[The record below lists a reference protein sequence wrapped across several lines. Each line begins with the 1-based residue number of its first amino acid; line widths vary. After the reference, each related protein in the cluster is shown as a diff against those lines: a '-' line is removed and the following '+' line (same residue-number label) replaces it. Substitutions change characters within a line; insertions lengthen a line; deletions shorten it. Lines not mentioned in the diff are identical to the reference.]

1 MTEKDYAVYRYLEQ
15 VAEENPNKWV
25 SKEELINEFPQYFV
39 KGEDS
44 HDICSTLNMVRLN
57 INRAR
62 ASGKVSHLVLLKN
75 HQFKLAVS
83 KDEAEKS
90 IQKDYNN
97 AMKLLKRYWQNRGA
111 IKEDGQGKLIDCNGQ
126 VITEESLAKRFQMP
140 FDYGEPKKAF
150 DDMLGNPMEDLD
162 KLTIRVKKY
171 KLSELLEQDSIFIH
185 TPKKEQ
191 DEKLRQVLDEK
202 GYTLG
207 NGDRL
212 ISFSP
217 WGILKD
223 KDRAYCVIWKKVK
236 KVYYGYLYFATNPK
250 TIEFVDID
258 LEN

>member
-1 MTEKDYAVYRYLEQ
+1 MLTEKDYAVYRYLEQ

-97 AMKLLKRYWQNRGA
+97 AIKLLKRYWQNRGA

-126 VITEESLAKRFQMP
+126 VITDESLAKRFQMP
-140 FDYGEPKKAF
+140 FDYKPS
-150 DDMLGNPMEDLD
+150 
-162 KLTIRVKKY
+162 KKY
-171 KLSELLEQDSIFIH
+171 KLSELIQQDKIAIH
-185 TPKKEQ
+185 TPTEENANTLLNALDRLGYKWWSL
-191 DEKLRQVLDEK
+191 EKLTSCNEYQRYGQNTCYATSIWLNGRTYIEYCCLSFCK
-202 GYTLG
+202 NNRYTT
-207 NGDRL
+207 
-212 ISFSP
+212 
-217 WGILKD
+217 
-223 KDRAYCVIWKKVK
+223 V
-236 KVYYGYLYFATNPK
+236 
-250 TIEFVDID
+250 EFDDID

>member
-1 MTEKDYAVYRYLEQ
+1 MFEKDYAVYRYLEQ
-15 VAEENPNKWV
+15 VAEENPDKWV
-25 SKEELINEFPQYFV
+25 SKEELINEFPQYFI

-111 IKEDGQGKLIDCNGQ
+111 IKEDGQGKLIDCNGNA
-126 VITEESLAKRFQMP
+126 ITEESLAKRFQMP
-140 FDYGEPKKAF
+140 FDYKP
-150 DDMLGNPMEDLD
+150 
-162 KLTIRVKKY
+162 KKY
-171 KLSELLEQDSIFIH
+171 KLSELLGRDEVVIH
-185 TPKKEQ
+185 APKKEQ
-191 DEKLRQVLDEK
+191 DEKLRQVLNEK
-202 GYTLG
+202 GCIWADGFKLT
-207 NGDRL
+207 
-212 ISFSP
+212 SFSG
-217 WGILKD
+217 WECYKD
-223 KDRAYCVIWKKVK
+223 QTCYFIYKKEK
-236 KVYYGYLYFATNPK
+236 KVYYGYLYLQRYPQ
-250 TIEFVDID
+250 TIEFADID

>member
-1 MTEKDYAVYRYLEQ
+1 MTEKDYAVYRYLEK
-15 VAEENPNKWV
+15 VAEENPDKWV
-25 SKEELINEFPQYFV
+25 SKEELIDEFPQFFV

-111 IKEDGQGKLIDCNGQ
+111 IKEDGQGKLIDCNGNT
-126 VITEESLAKRFQMP
+126 ITDESLAKRFQMP
-140 FDYGEPKKAF
+140 FDY
-150 DDMLGNPMEDLD
+150 NPS
-162 KLTIRVKKY
+162 KKY
-171 KLSELLEQDSIFIH
+171 KLSELIKKDKIAIH
-185 TPKKEQ
+185 TPTEENANALLNVL
-191 DEKLRQVLDEK
+191 DRLYEWGSFEKLTSSNNEYQRYGQNTCYATSIRLNGKTYIEYEDLYFYGEK
-202 GYTLG
+202 G
-207 NGDRL
+207 RE
-212 ISFSP
+212 I
-217 WGILKD
+217 
-223 KDRAYCVIWKKVK
+223 V
-236 KVYYGYLYFATNPK
+236 
-250 TIEFVDID
+250 EFDDID

>member
-75 HQFKLAVS
+75 HQFKLAIS

-126 VITEESLAKRFQMP
+126 VITDESLAKRFQMP
-140 FDYGEPKKAF
+140 FDYKP
-150 DDMLGNPMEDLD
+150 
-162 KLTIRVKKY
+162 KKY
-171 KLSELLEQDSIFIH
+171 KLSELIKQDKIAIH
-185 TPKKEQ
+185 TPTEENANALLKALYRLGYEGWTF
-191 DEKLRQVLDEK
+191 DKLTSSNEYQRYGQNTCYAPLRW
-202 GYTLG
+202 L
-207 NGDRL
+207 NGKTY
-212 ISFSP
+212 IECCS
-217 WGILKD
+217 
-223 KDRAYCVIWKKVK
+223 
-236 KVYYGYLYFATNPK
+236 LYFYGK
-250 TIEFVDID
+250 IGREIVEFTDID

>member
-1 MTEKDYAVYRYLEQ
+1 MTEKDYAVYRYLEK
-15 VAEENPNKWV
+15 VAEESPDKWV
-25 SKEELINEFPQYFV
+25 SKEELINEFPQFFV

-57 INRAR
+57 INRSR

-126 VITEESLAKRFQMP
+126 VITDESLAKRFQMP
-140 FDYGEPKKAF
+140 FDYKPS
-150 DDMLGNPMEDLD
+150 
-162 KLTIRVKKY
+162 KKY
-171 KLSELLEQDSIFIH
+171 KLSELIKQDKIAIH
-185 TPKKEQ
+185 TPTKENANALLNALDKRGYIWGFGQ
-191 DEKLRQVLDEK
+191 KLTAITFYDSYKENTCYATSIWLNGKTYIEYEDLSFYEKEGREIV
-202 GYTLG
+202 
-207 NGDRL
+207 
-212 ISFSP
+212 
-217 WGILKD
+217 
-223 KDRAYCVIWKKVK
+223 
-236 KVYYGYLYFATNPK
+236 
-250 TIEFVDID
+250 EFDDID

>member
-1 MTEKDYAVYRYLEQ
+1 MLTEKDYAVYRYLEQ

-75 HQFKLAVS
+75 HQFKLAIS

-126 VITEESLAKRFQMP
+126 VITDESLAKRFQMP
-140 FDYGEPKKAF
+140 FDYKPS
-150 DDMLGNPMEDLD
+150 
-162 KLTIRVKKY
+162 KKY
-171 KLSELLEQDSIFIH
+171 TLSELIKQKDIAIH
-185 TPKKEQ
+185 TPIRKQALELLK
-191 DEKLRQVLDEK
+191 VLDKK
-202 GYTLG
+202 GYDWVAG
-207 NGDRL
+207 QRL
-212 ISFSP
+212 TKINYWDEDKEETCYYIRKCDTISRSSVGFYKSNS
-217 WGILKD
+217 
-223 KDRAYCVIWKKVK
+223 CQVV
-236 KVYYGYLYFATNPK
+236 
-250 TIEFVDID
+250 EFTDID